1 MHVDPYLSS
10 DIKLN
15 SQWIKDLNRNPENLN
30 FIKETVENNNFEFTD
45 DRKKFLNSIMIAQAP
60 RQTIFDFVNL
70 KNVYMTKDTI
80 I

>member
-1 MHVDPYLSS
+1 MHADPYLSS

-15 SQWIKDLNRNPENLN
+15 SQWIKNLNRSPENLN

-60 RQTIFDFVNL
+60 RQTIIDFVNL